1 MSVAYHTIMSG
12 PFLKATDLHRRF
24 GKAVALERVSFHVN
38 EGELFGLLGPNGAG
52 KSTLISI
59 LSCLMSATSGHASL
73 AEEPLS
79 PANVA
84 ARRMIGIVPQELAI
98 YPDLSARENLAFFGK
113 LYGINGSELRK
124 RVHEVLAIVSLH
136 DRADDRVGI
145 YSGGMKRRLNLGAA
159 LLHRPRMLYLDEPT
173 VGVDPQSRHH
183 IFESVRRLNAE
194 GMTIVYTSHY
204 MEEVQ
209 SLCTR
214 IGILDHG
221 RLIACDELPTLLKT
235 LDGVI
240 RFRVNDPIPTLKE
253 RLAAMSAKQTS
264 SDGVFELRTSDV
276 QPVLTQL
283 LETLGALRV
292 NVAELSVHEPNLERV
307 FLHLTGRDLRD

>member
-1 MSVAYHTIMSG
+1 MSVAYHTIMNG
-12 PFLKATDLHRRF
+12 PLLKATDLHRRF
-24 GKAVALERVSFHVN
+24 GGAVALERVSFHVN

-59 LSCLMSATSGHASL
+59 LSCLASATSGHASL
-73 AEEPLS
+73 ADEYLT
-79 PANVA
+79 PANIA

-98 YPDLSARENLAFFGK
+98 YPDLSARENLSFFGK
-113 LYGINGSELRK
+113 LYGINGSDLRK
-124 RVHEVLAIVSLH
+124 RVNEVLAIVSLQ
-136 DRADDRVGI
+136 DRANDRVGI

-221 RLIACDELPTLLKT
+221 RLIACDDLPTLLKT

-240 RFRVNDPIPTLKE
+240 RFRVNDPTPTLKE
-253 RLAAMSAKQTS
+253 RLSAMSAKQTS
-264 SDGVFELRTSDV
+264 GDGVFELRTADI

-283 LETLGALRV
+283 LETLAALHV
-292 NVAELSVHEPNLERV
+292 HAAELSVHEPNLERV